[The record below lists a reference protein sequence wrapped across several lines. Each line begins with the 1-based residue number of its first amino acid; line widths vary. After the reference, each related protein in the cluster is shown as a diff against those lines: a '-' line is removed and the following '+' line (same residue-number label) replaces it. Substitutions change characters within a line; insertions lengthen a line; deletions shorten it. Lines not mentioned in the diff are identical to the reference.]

1 MSILAHY
8 CLKQAVNTF
17 NSRYLLK
24 TVIMKS
30 TQHPILVALGL
41 LVIAGALL
49 FATSCGPE
57 KHKIDDSTV
66 LPFKDKAELDSLLDF
81 PILPEYTIEEY
92 YTKTDFVNGDERF
105 VVCCKFLEEVT
116 PAEVQKIVAEVDSY
130 KYPGWSTFDL
140 GRENN
145 MRLFFD
151 LDTTM
156 AADWK
161 RPDILG
167 ERIHVEIEIPCR
179 KNDSWKGFEV
189 VFRNDRADYS
199 VVVNRDTLSRVL
211 GVELPPLT
219 ETSRSDEYIYYKFD
233 TIPAEEFYQALEKAP
248 NWTVSHHDD
257 ITFYDYDNDDGNV
270 WITADLIKGEPEFSF
285 HREKSIGAGGGEGIF
300 DMIKRYFSSFSD
312 KKAEE

>member
-1 MSILAHY
+1 
-8 CLKQAVNTF
+8 
-17 NSRYLLK
+17 
-24 TVIMKS
+24 MKP
-30 TQHPILVALGL
+30 TRHRILVALGL
-41 LVIAGALL
+41 LAIAGSLL
-49 FATSCGPE
+49 FTTSCGPK

-130 KYPGWSTFDL
+130 KYEGWHTFDL

-145 MRLFFD
+145 MRLFYD

-161 RPDILG
+161 RPNILNN
-167 ERIHVEIEIPCR
+167 RIHVEVELLCR

-189 VFRNDRADYS
+189 VFRNDRADDS
-199 VVVNRDTLSRVL
+199 IVVDRDTLSKIL
-211 GVELPPLT
+211 GVEFPPLT
-219 ETSRSDEYIYYKFD
+219 ETSRSDEYIYFEFD
-233 TIPAEEFYQALEKAP
+233 TIPSEEFYQALEKAP
-248 NWTVSHHDD
+248 NWRASHLDD
-257 ITFYDYDNDDGNV
+257 HTFYDYNYEDENV
-270 WITADLIKGEPEFSF
+270 WISADLIKGEPDFSF
-285 HREKSIGAGGGEGIF
+285 HREKSIRPGGEGVF
-300 DMIKRYFSSFSD
+300 DMLGRLFSSSRD
-312 KKAEE
+312 KKPESE